1 VLPLVLLLHPRIGQM
16 RRRVTA
22 CAALVV
28 GGGFAQMYVTII
40 GGQAF
45 PLVIFPGR
53 QVSSSFSDGV
63 INTYSP
69 SLPEWLLGFG
79 GIAIVGIIVMV
90 ALKVMGFLPE
100 RLDDETLQQHAASVA
115 VAHA

>member
-1 VLPLVLLLHPRIGQM
+1 M
-16 RRRVTA
+16 

-63 INTYSP
+63 INSYSP
-69 SLPEWLLGFG
+69 TLLEWLLGFG
-79 GIAIVGIIVMV
+79 GIAVAGIIVMI
-90 ALKVMGFLPE
+90 ALRIMGFLPV
-100 RLDDETLQQHAASVA
+100 RMDDDSLQINADAHAATPA
-115 VAHA
+115 